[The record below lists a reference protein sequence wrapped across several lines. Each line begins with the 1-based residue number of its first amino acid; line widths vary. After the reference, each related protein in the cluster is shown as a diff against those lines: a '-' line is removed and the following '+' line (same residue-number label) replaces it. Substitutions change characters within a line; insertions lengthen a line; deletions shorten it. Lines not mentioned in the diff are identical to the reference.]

1 MKKYIFALPE
11 PNQAP
16 VFSYPHEITDSLLF
30 QQFCSILKTTRRT
43 PIAPTRSASARL
55 SRYQQAS
62 MANSKLYVGGI
73 PYRSTEDDLRTAFEE
88 AGAVTSASIITDRMT
103 GRSRGFGFVEMASE
117 AEAQAAIDRWDG
129 KELDG
134 RMLSVSM
141 ARPQG
146 DRPPREGGFG
156 GGNRGGGFGGGNR
169 GGFGGGDRG
178 GYQGGY

>member
-1 MKKYIFALPE
+1 LRF
-11 PNQAP
+11 QA
-16 VFSYPHEITDSLLF
+16 
-30 QQFCSILKTTRRT
+30 FCSILNTTRRNSKLLLAFGIGEVT
-43 PIAPTRSASARL
+43 QEETSSH
-55 SRYQQAS
+55 

-73 PYRSTEDDLRTAFEE
+73 PYRTTEDELRTAFEE
-88 AGAVTSASIITDRMT
+88 AGAVTSASIISDRMT

-129 KELDG
+129 KEFDG

-156 GGNRGGGFGGGNR
+156 GGNRGGGFGGNR

>member
-1 MKKYIFALPE
+1 
-11 PNQAP
+11 
-16 VFSYPHEITDSLLF
+16 
-30 QQFCSILKTTRRT
+30 
-43 PIAPTRSASARL
+43 
-55 SRYQQAS
+55 

-73 PYRSTEDDLRTAFEE
+73 PYRTTEDELRTAFEE
-88 AGAVTSASIITDRMT
+88 AGSVTSASIISDRMT

-129 KELDG
+129 KEFDG

-146 DRPPREGGFG
+146 DRPAGDRGGFG
-156 GGNRGGGFGGGNR
+156 GGNRGGGGYGAR